1 MSSRL
6 FLLVLLSAGA
16 IGVYFALRSPRSTPP
31 TVPAT
36 MRSAPTE
43 TAPAPVVA
51 HAPLREA
58 PAPTRTPPVPEEMI
72 RYPDG
77 TFMPPLN
84 GVKQPALLHWPPEEP
99 FSPIVGKQMA
109 GDVEWYVHAD
119 GTQSTTQMV
128 FRSDLGREVAV
139 THVARPMPVASE
151 EPVEGSG
158 KD

>member
-6 FLLVLLSAGA
+6 FILVLASAGA
-16 IGVYFALRSPRSTPP
+16 LGVYFALRSPEGAPSTAPPIVRPNPAQESPPP
-31 TVPAT
+31 TAARV
-36 MRSAPTE
+36 
-43 TAPAPVVA
+43 
-51 HAPLREA
+51 PLREA
-58 PAPTRTPPVPEEMI
+58 PAPTRTPPVPAEMI

-139 THVARPMPVASE
+139 THVARPLPVRPE